1 MVPTLL
7 LLLAP
12 HHVTV
17 PISIRGTPSVENSP
31 KESGAQ
37 PLAAFTYLASSKYQ
51 SQKSVPGCPRLV
63 KPLLASSISYYNTGC
78 PQDGASVTEQHT
90 CPSVTTLIYS
100 SGSMSTQLPLL
111 GTFSLVPEPLCEANS
126 PGHLPLHAALMS
138 LQLPHP
144 KDLAAWCVCFQRT
157 AGILPRTLGCPL
169 LPATLWIPSSTDSE
183 QAASLPSSCLSSAST
198 NFLSLPSSHFF
209 ILNAMGTIL
218 PFGG

>member
-100 SGSMSTQLPLL
+100 SGSMPTQLPLL

-126 PGHLPLHAALMS
+126 PGHLPLACCLDVPAASSSKGSGCLVC
-138 LQLPHP
+138 LFPEDCWHLTQNTRLPPSSSHP
-144 KDLAAWCVCFQRT
+144 VD
-157 AGILPRTLGCPL
+157 PL
-169 LPATLWIPSSTDSE
+169 L
-183 QAASLPSSCLSSAST
+183 
-198 NFLSLPSSHFF
+198 H
-209 ILNAMGTIL
+209 
-218 PFGG
+218 